1 MPGIEDTD
9 LHEAPGAEE
18 WVPLSYFE
26 DRITAGMT
34 ATYLEAANI
43 EARMT
48 QEGGQYCIAV
58 PGHQYDRATEVCDPM
73 HPAGG
78 PLLQD
83 SGSNT
88 GIHNVL
94 KEQYARVEAKSR
106 DRHRRSVMSRVFFL
120 MLLAAAVAI
129 ALFFLV

>member
-88 GIHNVL
+88 GMHNVL
-94 KEQYARVEAKSR
+94 KEQHERVQAENR
-106 DRHRRSVMSRVFFL
+106 GRHRRSAIWRV
-120 MLLAAAVAI
+120 
-129 ALFFLV
+129 